1 VPWCSFLKHYYDM
14 ITGEKEQLASLYG
27 EDSSFSH
34 GEGSA
39 VSDTCGRREF

>member
-1 VPWCSFLKHYYDM
+1 M

-39 VSDTCGRREF
+39 VSDTCGLPQVDPAG